1 MIALLLGF
9 SLLVVPFQASESLK
23 VGRIFV
29 RTPYDAAIIFEYA
42 NASIPE
48 GLPLKARAL
57 ECFVS
62 ELKATGL
69 FRDMHVE
76 INPVK
81 DGLTLNINIT
91 PTWQLG
97 IEKFVIDEIAFEG
110 YEGINVDAIRWYLSQ
125 KGLSAGIPLL
135 RSPLLDI
142 QSIIQ
147 VAFHEIY
154 SSNPKTVQQFEKL
167 VSKASFRVKVVAP
180 ERVKITI
187 TPDRR
192 QLCQ

>member
-1 MIALLLGF
+1 M
-9 SLLVVPFQASESLK
+9 LVNPVTRSCGICDDRGWVTRCWLTESEVKECGLF
-23 VGRIFV
+23 RIDIKYDV
-29 RTPYDAAIIFEYA
+29 WRLSRTH
-42 NASIPE
+42 
-48 GLPLKARAL
+48 G
-57 ECFVS
+57 V
-62 ELKATGL
+62 

-76 INPVK
+76 IDPVN
-81 DGLTLNINIT
+81 DSLTLNIKIT
-91 PTWQLG
+91 PTWQPR

-110 YEGINVDAIRWYLSQ
+110 YERIDVDTIRWYLSQ
-125 KGLSAGIPLL
+125 KGLSVDVPLL

-147 VAFHEIY
+147 VAFHESY
-154 SSNPKTVQQFEKL
+154 SSSPKTVKRFEKL

-187 TPDRR
+187 TPGRR